1 MLLNILWTHRSPG
14 HGAMFKKD
22 SYMSV
27 LNHYQKDATL
37 SFDEIQPYVK
47 AQIW

>member
-1 MLLNILWTHRSPG
+1 MLLNILWTRSPR
-14 HGAMFKKD
+14 HGAMFKHE

-27 LNHYQKDATL
+27 LNQYQKDKPF

-47 AQIW
+47 AQIS